1 MNPNEL
7 LALAVNK
14 DLDLEKLSKLMQM
27 KKEWDADQARR
38 AFFEAMTNFQSEV
51 PEIRKSKKVTFGET
65 KYDYA
70 PLADI
75 TRQIKDKCKEHGLS
89 YRWEIKDTK
98 EEISVTCLIT
108 HLDGHTEQTTM
119 TASPDDSGKKNKIQS
134 RGSAIEYLKR
144 YTLIGALG
152 LSTTDSDIDGIM
164 PEISLDILHKQ
175 YMEHYNEL
183 IQINPDFSKWHPDN
197 WKSEP
202 NQKLY
207 LKAIGEIRKKLIEV
221 TPKKAQMDFLDEIID
236 DKLANKWIQQGTFE
250 WDQVRV
256 GRFTA
261 SEMHRLM
268 EPAKREMTETE
279 LKARP
284 KKGKGSTVK
293 LVNDY
298 SSLSDA
304 ARTYINEKVAEV
316 LTGQAKSQG
325 YAFPLVWGNEHEE
338 EAAEYFQKK
347 TGLELEKVGFFTY
360 TDHAGGS
367 PDRFVGS
374 DAILEIKCPYE
385 SVNQIKYLM
394 LTDQFDV
401 RREYFPYWVQCQAN
415 MLFTERNLCHFCT
428 YDPRMKEDKHK
439 LTHIE
444 IKADEEFHE
453 LIREKLV
460 QATKEKLHIIS
471 LL

>member
-7 LALAVNK
+7 LALAVDK
-14 DLDLEKLSKLMQM
+14 DLDIEKLSRLMQM

-51 PEIRKSKKVTFGET
+51 PEIRKSKKVSFGET

-152 LSTTDSDIDGIM
+152 LSTTDSDVDGIM

-183 IQINPDFSKWHPDN
+183 IQIDSSYSKWHTDN

-202 NQKLY
+202 TQKLY

-221 TPKKAQMDFLDEIID
+221 TPKKA
-236 DKLANKWIQQGTFE
+236 
-250 WDQVRV
+250 
-256 GRFTA
+256 
-261 SEMHRLM
+261 
-268 EPAKREMTETE
+268 
-279 LKARP
+279 
-284 KKGKGSTVK
+284 
-293 LVNDY
+293 
-298 SSLSDA
+298 
-304 ARTYINEKVAEV
+304 
-316 LTGQAKSQG
+316 
-325 YAFPLVWGNEHEE
+325 
-338 EAAEYFQKK
+338 
-347 TGLELEKVGFFTY
+347 
-360 TDHAGGS
+360 
-367 PDRFVGS
+367 
-374 DAILEIKCPYE
+374 
-385 SVNQIKYLM
+385 
-394 LTDQFDV
+394 
-401 RREYFPYWVQCQAN
+401 
-415 MLFTERNLCHFCT
+415 
-428 YDPRMKEDKHK
+428 
-439 LTHIE
+439 
-444 IKADEEFHE
+444 
-453 LIREKLV
+453 
-460 QATKEKLHIIS
+460 
-471 LL
+471 